1 MDSFILNIMPLDEFT
16 RKNTDKCLELEEKEN
31 TRLTDEQARVIIKL
45 CSGCSNVTE
54 FQALPKAEQE
64 KNIEEFKNR
73 GLSIQQLVRLTG
85 VSKGLVEKWLK

>member
-1 MDSFILNIMPLDEFT
+1 MPLDEFT

-31 TRLTDEQARVIIKL
+31 TRLTDEQAGAIIKL

-54 FQALPKAEQE
+54 FQALPKPEQE
-64 KNIEEFKNR
+64 KNIKNR
-73 GLSIQQLVRLTG
+73 GLSIRQMDRLTG

>member
-1 MDSFILNIMPLDEFT
+1 MQNAECRVQNYSRGKVRGCLCT
-16 RKNTDKCLELEEKEN
+16 RRKAI
-31 TRLTDEQARVIIKL
+31 RLTDGQARAIIKL
-45 CSGCSNVTE
+45 CSGCGNVTE

-73 GLSIQQLVRLTG
+73 GLSIRQMVRLTG